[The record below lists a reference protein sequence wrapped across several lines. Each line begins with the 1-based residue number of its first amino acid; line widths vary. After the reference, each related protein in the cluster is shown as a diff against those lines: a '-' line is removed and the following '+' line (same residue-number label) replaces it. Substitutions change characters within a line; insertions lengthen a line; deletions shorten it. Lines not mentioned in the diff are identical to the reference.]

1 MLPEALKTQGRVLL
15 AIMLREARSSH
26 GKTQAGYL
34 WNLLEPLVHL
44 VGLTA
49 AFMLIKIRT
58 SPLDG
63 GLPIFIAT
71 GLAIYFAF
79 RNIYKS
85 TSRAYNAD
93 ESLLGYPVV
102 HISDIFL
109 ARALLELATQ
119 VTVSTLLIGGLI
131 VIGWAWIPPDVLK
144 LIAAIV
150 ALFAI
155 GFGLGTVIAISAQ
168 FFPAIPSFLR
178 LPLRMLYF
186 LSGIF
191 YLPDMFPPV
200 VRDFLW
206 WNPILHAIALFRE
219 GYYEAYDSIILDV
232 NYLFAWAIGS
242 LLVAFSVQRAARRA
256 LRSLP

>member
-1 MLPEALKTQGRVLL
+1 MFAEALKTQGRVLL

-34 WNLLEPLVHL
+34 WGLLEPLVHL

-49 AFMLIKIRT
+49 AFMLVKVRT

-85 TSRAYNAD
+85 TSRAYKSD
-93 ESLLGYPVV
+93 EALLGYPIV
-102 HISDIFL
+102 HITDIFL
-109 ARALLELATQ
+109 ARALLALTTQ
-119 VTVSTLLIGGLI
+119 IIVSTMLIGGLI
-131 VIGWAWIPPDVLK
+131 VIGWAWLPPHVLE
-144 LIAAIV
+144 LIGAIV

-155 GFGLGTVIAISAQ
+155 GFGLGTVISISSQ
-168 FFPAIPSFLR
+168 FFPAVRNFLG

-191 YLPDMFPPV
+191 YLPDMFPPAA
-200 VRDFLW
+200 RDILW
-206 WNPILHAIALFRE
+206 WNPILHAITLFRE
-219 GYYEAYDSIILDV
+219 GYYEAYHSIILDV

-242 LLVAFSVQRAARRA
+242 VLVALSLQRASRKA

>member
-1 MLPEALKTQGRVLL
+1 MLAEALKTQGRVLL

-44 VGLTA
+44 IGLTA
-49 AFMLIKIRT
+49 AFMLVKVRT

-71 GLAIYFAF
+71 GLAIYFGF

-93 ESLLGYPVV
+93 EALLGYPVV

-119 VTVSTLLIGGLI
+119 IVVSSLLIGGLI
-131 VIGWAWIPPDVLK
+131 VIGWAWLPPNVLK
-144 LIAAIV
+144 LIGAVI
-150 ALFAI
+150 ALSAI
-155 GFGLGTVIAISAQ
+155 GFGLGTAIAISSQ
-168 FFPAIPSFLR
+168 FVPAIRSFLR

-186 LSGIF
+186 FSGIF
-191 YLPDMFPPV
+191 YLPDMLPPV
-200 VRDFLW
+200 ARDFLW

-219 GYYEAYDSIILDV
+219 GYYEVYDSIILDG
-232 NYLFAWAIGS
+232 NYLFTWAVGS
-242 LLVAFSVQRAARRA
+242 LLVAFSLQRAARRA